1 MPWRFDKLGI
11 DPARI
16 GAMHAAY
23 ERACALLDLSPVPDR
38 INELLV
44 TKIVELSETESDPD
58 ALCEKALAY
67 YRASGV

>member
-11 DPARI
+11 DSARI

-38 INELLV
+38 I
-44 TKIVELSETESDPD
+44 D
-58 ALCEKALAY
+58 ATSRDED
-67 YRASGV
+67 RRTQRDRE